1 MTLDELVERLKD
13 LLEEAE
19 SRMEPPKPSQRPA
32 KAAAPTTRPAAA
44 PRPTNAAGGLY
55 GALHQADRTVKGRCF
70 SWKVGLSPSGKPN
83 LSVGI
88 EMFQGDGA
96 MPLSTWFSAWG
107 QEAVD
112 WGQTKDAR
120 GSIVTLG
127 LKKSK
132 AGYENIVYAEI
143 DEPPAASPDAEIP
156 F

>member
-1 MTLDELVERLKD
+1 MTVEQLVEKLKN

-19 SRMEPPKPSQRPA
+19 SRIEPPKPAQRPA

-44 PRPTNAAGGLY
+44 PRPTNASGGLY
-55 GALHQADRTVKGRCF
+55 GALQQADRTITGRCF

-88 EMFQGDGA
+88 ETIDDNA
-96 MPLSTWFSAWG
+96 PISTWFSAWG
-107 QEAVD
+107 QEACE
-112 WGQTKDAR
+112 WGEGKDAR
-120 GSIVTLG
+120 GSVVTLG

-132 AGYENIVYAEI
+132 SGYENIVYVEI
-143 DEPPAASPDAEIP
+143 AAPSTAPVDHEIP

>member
-19 SRMEPPKPSQRPA
+19 SRMEPPKPAQRPA

-83 LSVGI
+83 LSVGV
-88 EMFQGDGA
+88 EVVESG
-96 MPLSTWFSAWG
+96 MPIISTWFSAWG

-112 WGQTKDAR
+112 WGQTKDGR

-132 AGYENIVYAEI
+132 SGYENIVYVEI

>member
-1 MTLDELVERLKD
+1 MTVEQLVEKLKN

-19 SRMEPPKPSQRPA
+19 SRLEPPKPAQRPV
-32 KAAAPTTRPAAA
+32 KAAAPATRPAAA
-44 PRPTNAAGGLY
+44 PRPTNASGGIY
-55 GALHQADRTVKGRCF
+55 GSSQEASRAVKGRCF

-88 EMFQGDGA
+88 EILDGG

-107 QEAVD
+107 QEAVE

-132 AGYENIVYAEI
+132 SGYENIVYVEI

>member
-19 SRMEPPKPSQRPA
+19 SRIEPPKPAQRPA
-32 KAAAPTTRPAAA
+32 KAAALSTRPAAA

-83 LSVGI
+83 LSVGV
-88 EMFQGDGA
+88 EVVESG
-96 MPLSTWFSAWG
+96 MPIISTWFSAWG

-112 WGQTKDAR
+112 WGQTKDGR

-132 AGYENIVYAEI
+132 AGYENIVYVEI